1 MTSPATSPESSEDAT
16 TPVPAPSA
24 APVRAPAPPALLPA
38 DRPRMPG
45 ATPERTASARV
56 RLGPS
61 ARTAPEEVLLAG
73 FTALVHRWSGQ
84 SAFGLVVRTPGAG
97 PVRLER
103 TVSGT
108 ETLAGLAAADQADV
122 LAADRRDSAERMP
135 GQDEFELVLHA
146 PETAEV
152 GSPGA
157 ELRYAPELFDRETVL
172 RVLASYVT
180 LLEDGLNDPDRPVAR
195 LRLLPD
201 EELRRMLVDWND
213 TATELPYE
221 VCLHAAFEERAA
233 GAPDALAL
241 IGPERTWTYR
251 EVNEAANRLAHH
263 LRTLGVGPDGRVGI
277 CLDRSAE
284 FLVAV
289 LGVLKA
295 GGAYVP
301 LDPDYPRQR
310 LATMVAGTSCAVV
323 VSRTGPADSL
333 PSPDDGDGGP
343 GTPVLLL
350 DRDAALLAAYP
361 AHNPEG
367 GATPDDLAYIIHT
380 SGSTGAPKP
389 IALRHRGVMN
399 NIADLNSRF
408 GVGPGDRVLAL
419 SSPSFDMSVY
429 EFLGLTTAGGAVVL
443 TEPERAKD
451 PEHWAELLAAHR
463 VTVWNSAPALL
474 DMVVEHLESTGA
486 AALPDLR
493 LALLGGDWI
502 PVSLPDRSR
511 AVAPALRFVALG
523 GATEAS
529 IHSTIYEVVKTDAR
543 WTSIPY
549 GRPMANQR
557 TYILDEDLQPVPPG
571 VPGELHLA
579 GIGLAREY
587 LGRPEQTAERF
598 FTWSHG
604 EVADERLY
612 RTGDVAR
619 HGPDGLIELLGRAD
633 FQVKLRG
640 LRIELGEIEA
650 VFRAHD
656 AVREAVVTAH
666 PDGAGD
672 RRLVAYLVPEA
683 GRTVDLAEVAE
694 HASRSLP
701 GFMVPST
708 VLVLAEL
715 PLTPNGKVDR
725 KALPEPPEPVG
736 EPPAQYTAPATET
749 ERTVAE
755 IFANVL
761 GTSRIGADS
770 GFFAVGGNSLQ
781 AMRAVTRLNK
791 HFGIRVNVRL
801 LYGGTTVS
809 GIAAVI
815 DERLSPP
822 SNGA

>member
-1 MTSPATSPESSEDAT
+1 MSRNTAPAT
-16 TPVPAPSA
+16 AP
-24 APVRAPAPPALLPA
+24 APAPPALLPA

-45 ATPERTASARV
+45 ATPERTAAARV

-61 ARTAPEEVLLAG
+61 TRTAPQEVLLAG

-84 SAFGLVVRTPGAG
+84 SRFGVVVRTPGEG
-97 PVRLER
+97 PVRPDR
-103 TVSGT
+103 TVTGT
-108 ETLAGLAAADQADV
+108 ETLTQ
-122 LAADRRDSAERMP
+122 LAADVTAPRQEPSEQAVW
-135 GQDEFELVLHA
+135 QDEFELLLH
-146 PETAEV
+146 PPREDDD
-152 GSPGA
+152 GLPSA

-172 RVLASYVT
+172 RFLSSYVT
-180 LLEDGLNDPDRPVAR
+180 LLEDGLTAPDRPVSR
-195 LRLLPD
+195 LRLLPG

-213 TATELPYE
+213 TATDLPHG
-221 VCLHAAFEERAA
+221 VCLHAAFEDRAA
-233 GAPDALAL
+233 ASPDALAL
-241 IGPERTWTYR
+241 IGADRTWTYR

-263 LRTLGVGPDGRVGI
+263 LRERGVGPDRRVGI

-284 FLVAV
+284 LLIAV

-323 VSRTGPADSL
+323 VSRSGPAASL
-333 PSPDDGDGGP
+333 PSAEEGAAA

-350 DRDAALLAAYP
+350 DRDEALLAGFP
-361 AHNPEG
+361 THNPGG
-367 GATPDDLAYIIHT
+367 GATPEDLAYIIHT

-429 EFLGLTTAGGAVVL
+429 EFLGLTTAGGTVVL

-451 PEHWAELLAAHR
+451 PEHWAELLADHR

-474 DMVVEHLESTGA
+474 DMVVDHLESTGA
-486 AALPDLR
+486 APLADLR

-502 PVSLPDRSR
+502 PVSLPDRAR
-511 AVAPALRFVALG
+511 AAAPALRFVALG

-529 IHSTIYEVVKTDAR
+529 IHSTIYEVTKTDAR
-543 WTSIPY
+543 WTSVPY

-557 TYILDEDLQPVPPG
+557 TYILDEERRPVPPG

-598 FTWSHG
+598 FEWSCG
-604 EVADERLY
+604 EVEGERLY

-619 HGPDGLIELLGRAD
+619 YGPDGLIELLGRAD
-633 FQVKLRG
+633 FQVKLHG

-650 VFRAHD
+650 VLRAHET
-656 AVREAVVTAH
+656 VREAVVTAH
-666 PDGAGD
+666 PDGSGD
-672 RRLVAYLVPEA
+672 RRLVGYLVPEA
-683 GRTVDLAEVAE
+683 GRTVDPAAVAE
-694 HASRSLP
+694 HAARSLP

-725 KALPEPPEPVG
+725 KALPEPPEGVG
-736 EPPAQYTAPATET
+736 EPPARYTPPATET
-749 ERTVAE
+749 ERTVAG
-755 IFANVL
+755 IFASVL
-761 GTSRIGADS
+761 GASRIGADS

-801 LYGGTTVS
+801 LYGGSTVS

-815 DERLSPP
+815 DERLASTTKGTSAP
-822 SNGA
+822 

>member
-1 MTSPATSPESSEDAT
+1 MSRNTAPATSPATAPAPA
-16 TPVPAPSA
+16 PVP
-24 APVRAPAPPALLPA
+24 APAPPALLPA

-45 ATPERTASARV
+45 ATPERTAAARV

-61 ARTAPEEVLLAG
+61 TRTAPQEVLLAG

-84 SAFGLVVRTPGAG
+84 SGFGVTVRTPGAG

-103 TVSGT
+103 TVTGAR
-108 ETLAGLAAADQADV
+108 TLTQLAAGAP
-122 LAADRRDSAERMP
+122 ADRRTPVEQAAS
-135 GQDEFELVLHA
+135 QDEFELVLH
-146 PETAEV
+146 P
-152 GSPGA
+152 PGEEDDGLPSA
-157 ELRYAPELFDRETVL
+157 ELRYAPELFDRDTAL
-172 RVLASYVT
+172 RFLSSYVT
-180 LLEDGLNDPDRPVAR
+180 LLEDGLTDPDRPVAR

-213 TATELPYE
+213 TAADLPHG
-221 VCLHAAFEERAA
+221 VCLHSAFEDRAA
-233 GAPDALAL
+233 DAPDALAV
-241 IGPERTWTYR
+241 IGVDRTWTYR

-263 LRTLGVGPDGRVGI
+263 LRELGVGPERRVGI

-284 FLVAV
+284 LLVAV

-323 VSRTGPADSL
+323 VSRSGPAESL
-333 PSPDDGDGGP
+333 PPSDGDGP

-350 DRDAALLAAYP
+350 DRDEALLAGFP

-367 GATPDDLAYIIHT
+367 GATPEDLAYIIHT

-429 EFLGLTTAGGAVVL
+429 EFLGLTTAGGTVVL
-443 TEPERAKD
+443 TDPERAKD

-474 DMVVEHLESTGA
+474 DMVVDHLESTGA
-486 AALPDLR
+486 APLPDLR

-502 PVSLPDRSR
+502 PVSLPDRAR
-511 AVAPALRFVALG
+511 TAAPALRFIALG
-523 GATEAS
+523 GATESS
-529 IHSTIYEVVKTDAR
+529 IHSTIYEVAKTDAR

-598 FTWSHG
+598 FVWSCG

-619 HGPDGLIELLGRAD
+619 YGPDGLIELLGRAD
-633 FQVKLRG
+633 FQVKLHG

-650 VFRAHD
+650 VLRAHD
-656 AVREAVVTAH
+656 TVREAVVTAH
-666 PDGAGD
+666 PDGSGD

-683 GRTVDLAEVAE
+683 GRTVDTAAVGE
-694 HASRSLP
+694 HAAGSLP

-708 VLVLAEL
+708 VLVLTEL

-725 KALPEPPEPVG
+725 KALPEPPEGVG
-736 EPPAQYTAPATET
+736 EPVARYTPPATET

-755 IFANVL
+755 IFAAVL
-761 GTSRIGADS
+761 GASRIGADS

-801 LYGGTTVS
+801 LYGGSTVS

-815 DERLSPP
+815 DERLAPTTKGTSAP
-822 SNGA
+822 

>member
-1 MTSPATSPESSEDAT
+1 MSANSD
-16 TPVPAPSA
+16 PVPTPPLSPGA
-24 APVRAPAPPALLPA
+24 APPALLPA

-45 ATPERTASARV
+45 ATPDRTASARV

-61 ARTAPEEVLLAG
+61 ARTAPEDVLLAG

-84 SAFGLVVRTPGAG
+84 SEFGFVARTPRAG
-97 PVRLER
+97 TPFGGTAFRMSR

-108 ETLAGLAAADQADV
+108 ETLTALAAGEPD
-122 LAADRRDSAERMP
+122 DRREPLGPSAR
-135 GQDEFELVLHA
+135 QDEFELLLH
-146 PETAEV
+146 P
-152 GSPGA
+152 PGA
-157 ELRYAPELFDRETVL
+157 ADDGPPGVELRYAPELFDHDTVG
-172 RVLASYVT
+172 RILASYVT
-180 LLEDGLNDPDRPVAR
+180 LLEDGLAHPDRPVSR

-201 EELRRMLVDWND
+201 DALRRMLVEWND
-213 TATELPYE
+213 TATDLPYE
-221 VCLHAAFEERAA
+221 TCLHTAFEDRATA
-233 GAPDALAL
+233 SPGAYALVGAD
-241 IGPERTWTYR
+241 RTWTYR
-251 EVNEAANRLAHH
+251 EVNEAANRLAHR
-263 LRTLGVGPDGRVGI
+263 LRELGVGPDRRVGI
-277 CLDRSAE
+277 CLERSAE
-284 FLVAV
+284 LLITV

-310 LATMVAGTSCAVV
+310 LATMVAGTACTVV
-323 VSRTGPADSL
+323 VSRSGPADSL
-333 PSPDDGDGGP
+333 PPADDGDGP
-343 GTPVLLL
+343 GTPALLL
-350 DRDAALLAAYP
+350 DRDAALLAGYGTD
-361 AHNPEG
+361 NPEG

-429 EFLGLTTAGGAVVL
+429 EFLGLTTAGGTVIL

-451 PEHWAELLAAHR
+451 PEHWADLLATHR

-474 DMVVEHLESTGA
+474 DMVVDHLEVTGA
-486 AALPDLR
+486 EPLGDLR

-502 PVSLPDRSR
+502 PVSLPDRAR

-523 GATEAS
+523 GATESS
-529 IHSTIYEVVKTDAR
+529 IHSTIHEVTKTDPR

-557 TYILDEDLQPVPPG
+557 TYILDEALQPVPPG

-579 GIGLAREY
+579 GTGLAREY

-598 FTWSHG
+598 FTWSCG
-604 EVADERLY
+604 EVSDERLY

-619 HGPDGLIELLGRAD
+619 YGPDGLIELLGRAD
-633 FQVKLRG
+633 FQVKLHG

-650 VFRAHD
+650 VLRAHD
-656 AVREAVVTAH
+656 TVREAVVAAH

-683 GRTVDLAEVAE
+683 GRTVEPAAVGE
-694 HASRSLP
+694 HAARSLP
-701 GFMVPST
+701 GFMVPGT
-708 VLVLAEL
+708 VLVLDDL

-725 KALPEPPEPVG
+725 KALPAPPESLG
-736 EPPAQYTAPATET
+736 EPDAAWTAPATET
-749 ERTVAE
+749 ERTVAGV
-755 IFANVL
+755 FTAVL
-761 GTSRIGADS
+761 GTTMIGTDS

-801 LYGGTTVS
+801 LYGGSTVS
-809 GIAAVI
+809 GIAAAI
-815 DERLSPP
+815 DERLARTSKGTSAP
-822 SNGA
+822 

>member
-1 MTSPATSPESSEDAT
+1 MS
-16 TPVPAPSA
+16 
-24 APVRAPAPPALLPA
+24 
-38 DRPRMPG
+38 G

-73 FTALVHRWSGQ
+73 FAALVHRWSGQ
-84 SAFGLVVRTPGAG
+84 SDFGLAVRTASGG
-97 PVRLER
+97 PVRLRR
-103 TVSGT
+103 TVTGS
-108 ETLAGLAAADQADV
+108 ETLAALAAGVPDDGF
-122 LAADRRDSAERMP
+122 AADRRDPAESGP
-135 GQDEFELVLHA
+135 GQDEFELVLHPPGA
-146 PETAEV
+146 ADD
-152 GSPGA
+152 GLPGA

-172 RVLASYVT
+172 RFLASYVA
-180 LLEDGLNDPDRPVAR
+180 LLEDGLGDPERPVAR

-213 TATELPYE
+213 TATELPHA
-221 VCLHAAFEERAA
+221 VCLHTAFEQRAA
-233 GAPDALAL
+233 GAPDAPAL
-241 IGPERTWTYR
+241 IGPGRTWTYR
-251 EVNEAANRLAHH
+251 EVDEAANRLAHR
-263 LRTLGVGPDGRVGI
+263 LRELGVGPDGRVGI

-284 FLVAV
+284 LLVAV

-323 VSRTGPADSL
+323 VSRSGPAGSL
-333 PSPDDGDGGP
+333 PAADDEDAA
-343 GTPVLLL
+343 PVLLL
-350 DRDAALLAAYP
+350 DRDEALLAAYP
-361 AHNPEG
+361 AHRPEG

-429 EFLGLTTAGGAVVL
+429 EFLGLTTAGGTVVL

-486 AALPDLR
+486 EPLPELR

-502 PVSLPDRSR
+502 PVSLPDRTRS
-511 AVAPALRFVALG
+511 VAPALRFVALG
-523 GATEAS
+523 GATESS
-529 IHSTIYEVVKTDAR
+529 IHSTIYEVVKSDAR

-557 TYILDEDLQPVPPG
+557 TYILDEALQPVPPG

-619 HGPDGLIELLGRAD
+619 YGPDGLIELLGRAD
-633 FQVKLRG
+633 FQVKLHG

-650 VFRAHD
+650 VFRAHEN
-656 AVREAVVTAH
+656 VREAVVTAP

-683 GRTVDLAEVAE
+683 GRSVDLAEVGA

-701 GFMVPST
+701 GFMVPGT
-708 VLVLAEL
+708 VLVLPEL

-736 EPPAQYTAPATET
+736 ETQVPYTPPATET
-749 ERTVAE
+749 ERTVAG

-761 GTSRIGADS
+761 GAARIGADS

>member
-1 MTSPATSPESSEDAT
+1 MS
-16 TPVPAPSA
+16 
-24 APVRAPAPPALLPA
+24 
-38 DRPRMPG
+38 G

-61 ARTAPEEVLLAG
+61 ARSAPEEVLLAG

-84 SAFGLVVRTPGAG
+84 AVFGLAVRTAGG

-103 TVSGT
+103 TVTGA
-108 ETLAGLAAADQADV
+108 ETLAVLAAGDPDDG
-122 LAADRRDSAERMP
+122 LAADRRDPAESGP
-135 GQDEFELVLHA
+135 GQDEFELLLY
-146 PETAEV
+146 P
-152 GSPGA
+152 PGAADDGLPSA
-157 ELRYAPELFDRETVL
+157 ELRYAPELFDRETAL
-172 RVLASYVT
+172 RFLASYVT
-180 LLEDGLNDPDRPVAR
+180 LLEDGLGDPERPVAR

-201 EELRRMLVDWND
+201 GELRRMLVDWND
-213 TATELPYE
+213 TATELPHA
-221 VCLHAAFEERAA
+221 VCLHTAFEERAA
-233 GAPDALAL
+233 AAPDAPAL
-241 IGPERTWTYR
+241 IGPGRTWTYR
-251 EVNEAANRLAHH
+251 EVDEAANRLAHR
-263 LRTLGVGPDGRVGI
+263 LRELGVGPDGRVGI

-284 FLVAV
+284 LLVAV

-323 VSRTGPADSL
+323 VSRSGPAGSL
-333 PSPDDGDGGP
+333 PAADDEAAA
-343 GTPVLLL
+343 PVLVL
-350 DRDAALLAAYP
+350 DRDEALLAAYP
-361 AHNPEG
+361 AHRPEG
-367 GATPDDLAYIIHT
+367 GATPDDLAYVIHT

-429 EFLGLTTAGGAVVL
+429 EFLGLTTAGGTVVL

-486 AALPDLR
+486 EPLPDLR

-502 PVSLPDRSR
+502 PVSLPDRTRS
-511 AVAPALRFVALG
+511 VAPALRFVALG
-523 GATEAS
+523 GATESS

-557 TYILDEDLQPVPPG
+557 TYILDEALQPVPPG

-604 EVADERLY
+604 EVSDERLY
-612 RTGDVAR
+612 KTGDVAR

-633 FQVKLRG
+633 FQVKLHG

-650 VFRAHD
+650 VFRAHEN
-656 AVREAVVTAH
+656 VREAVVTAP

-683 GRTVDLAEVAE
+683 GRSVDLAEVGA

-701 GFMVPST
+701 GFMVPGT
-708 VLVLAEL
+708 VLVLPEL

-725 KALPEPPEPVG
+725 KALPEPPEGVG
-736 EPPAQYTAPATET
+736 EPRAPYTPPATET
-749 ERTVAE
+749 EKTVAG

-761 GTSRIGADS
+761 GASRIGADS